1 MQWVTL
7 LSNISRVSSSTLV
20 PRVIVWIFSCSP
32 CLCGFHNGFLVAFNK
47 NVSRGRI
54 GYSKLPLGVNDHV
67 NVCVYGTLQY
77 IGIPTKVF
85 SHLLQCSRDSPPDPV
100 QS

>member
-32 CLCGFHNGFLVAFNK
+32 C
-47 NVSRGRI
+47 
-54 GYSKLPLGVNDHV
+54 
-67 NVCVYGTLQY
+67 VCVGF
-77 IGIPTKVF
+77 IMVF
-85 SHLLQCSRDSPPDPV
+85 WLPSIKMSVEGGLATVNYP
-100 QS
+100 